1 MAKTLLNSVNEIFRR
16 VSLVAG
22 DSGLLTSLTD
32 SARQVDVDVAVQA
45 VNEGMDELY
54 STVGRA
60 MPNQQASS
68 TITLATN
75 TRNYSLASDL
85 IRLHWPLIDR
95 THNQYVYEYG
105 PGYDGLLLL
114 DPEQDDTGQPFWGVI
129 RPTDGNLF
137 LDRAPTS
144 TYNGNVYTYQYD
156 KDLVMSLATDTVP
169 FDNAVFRAMVPA
181 WVQIWKRERRN
192 EFDDVLFK
200 ASIGRAARLLP
211 QVGPRSSWSPRPA
224 YTRDWVF
231 GD

>member
-45 VNEGMDELY
+45 VNEGIDELY
-54 STVGRA
+54 STTGRA
-60 MPNQQASS
+60 MPNQQSSS
-68 TITLATN
+68 TVTLATN
-75 TRNYSLASDL
+75 TRNYTLASDL
-85 IRLHWPLIDR
+85 VRLHWPLIDR
-95 THNQYVYEYG
+95 THNQYIYEFG
-105 PGYDGLLLL
+105 EGYDGILLL
-114 DPEQDDTGQPFWGVI
+114 DPEQDDTGQPFYGVI
-129 RPTDGNLF
+129 RPTDGALF

-144 TYNGNVYTYQYD
+144 TYNGYVYTYQYD
-156 KDLVMSLATDTVP
+156 KDMVMSAASDTVP

-192 EFDDVLFK
+192 EFDDVLFR

-211 QVGPRSSWSPRPA
+211 QVGPRMSWNPRA
-224 YTRDWVF
+224 GYMTDWVF